1 MNNIDYYYPDGA
13 LGLGLLDNFYSD
25 HLKKKNIEF
34 FEDFDDGNKPA
45 NDFAIY
51 LDEVIILKRLK
62 NLITYFLDLMILKLW
77 LMKFII
83 GFMYQKINYLKI
95 FGF

>member
-1 MNNIDYYYPDGA
+1 MYNIDYYYPDGA
-13 LGLGLLDNFYSD
+13 LGLGLFDNFYSD

-51 LDEVIILKRLK
+51 LDDVYLLNKSK
-62 NLITYFLDLMILKLW
+62 KAYNLF
-77 LMKFII
+77 
-83 GFMYQKINYLKI
+83 
-95 FGF
+95 FGFDDTESLVSEVYNWFYVPKNK

>member
-1 MNNIDYYYPDGA
+1 MNLIKSNFQFLAIKKIKNLDYYYPDGA

-25 HLKKKNIEF
+25 KLKKKEIEF

-51 LDEVIILKRLK
+51 LDEVYYLCS
-62 NLITYFLDLMILKLW
+62 
-77 LMKFII
+77 
-83 GFMYQKINYLKI
+83 QKIAII
-95 FGF
+95 FISVSMIQNLL